1 MTGAAA
7 QPHAL
12 LLRGGRIVDPARG
25 VDATGD
31 LLSVGGRIE
40 RVSPGRRIDDVPADC
55 VVIECDG
62 RIVAPGLVDPHVH
75 LREPGGEAK
84 ETIESGTQAAAAGGF
99 TTVCCMPNTTPCID
113 TPTVV
118 RYVERAARGV
128 DARVFVVAAA
138 TVGRKGEQLAPMAS
152 MAAAGAVAFS
162 DDGDGIANPAMMR
175 RVLEVCAS
183 LGKPFM
189 QHCQDAQLSEG
200 GVMNEGAVATRLGL
214 LPWPREAEEIM
225 LERDL
230 RLDRRIGARYHA
242 QHLSSGESA
251 AILRRARAEGIPAS
265 GEVSPHHLLLTDD
278 ACLGYDTMAKMNPPL
293 RGARDIAMLKEAVAD
308 GTIDVLATDHA
319 PHTAAEKAR
328 DFASA
333 PFGIIGL
340 ESALPLYAKAL
351 VEDGVIGWPR
361 LVELLTLAPA
371 RLCGLSDGTSGI
383 GTLAPEGAS
392 DISVIDPSLEWT
404 IDASAF
410 RSRSRNCPFDGWRVR
425 GRAVLT
431 ILGGRIVHEV
441 PGALDVHGQVT
452 GAAT

>member
-1 MTGAAA
+1 
-7 QPHAL
+7 
-12 LLRGGRIVDPARG
+12 
-25 VDATGD
+25 
-31 LLSVGGRIE
+31 
-40 RVSPGRRIDDVPADC
+40 
-55 VVIECDG
+55 
-62 RIVAPGLVDPHVH
+62 
-75 LREPGGEAK
+75 
-84 ETIESGTQAAAAGGF
+84 
-99 TTVCCMPNTTPCID
+99 
-113 TPTVV
+113 
-118 RYVERAARGV
+118 
-128 DARVFVVAAA
+128 
-138 TVGRKGEQLAPMAS
+138 
-152 MAAAGAVAFS
+152 
-162 DDGDGIANPAMMR
+162 
-175 RVLEVCAS
+175 
-183 LGKPFM
+183 
-189 QHCQDAQLSEG
+189 
-200 GVMNEGAVATRLGL
+200 
-214 LPWPREAEEIM
+214 M

-371 RLCGLSDGTSGI
+371 RLCGLSDGASGI

>member
-1 MTGAAA
+1 MSDGPRHA
-7 QPHAL
+7 PAL
-12 LLRGGRIVDPARG
+12 LLRGGRLIDPARG
-25 VDATGD
+25 LDATGD
-31 LLSVGGRIE
+31 LLAIGGRIE
-40 RVSPGRRIDDVPADC
+40 RLSTSAPITDLPPDAI
-55 VVIECDG
+55 VVECEG

-84 ETIESGTQAAAAGGF
+84 ETIQTGTQAAAAGGF
-99 TTVCCMPNTTPCID
+99 TTVCCMPNTNPCLD

-118 RYVERAARGV
+118 RYVERAARGM

-138 TVGRKGEQLAPMAS
+138 TVGRKGEQLAPMAT

-183 LGKPFM
+183 LDRPFM

-200 GVMNEGAVATRLGL
+200 GAMNEGPVATRLGL
-214 LPWPREAEEIM
+214 VPWPREAEEIM

-230 RLDRRIGARYHA
+230 RLNRRIGARYHA

-251 AILRRARAEGIPAS
+251 TILRRARAEGIRAS
-265 GEVSPHHLLLTDD
+265 GEVSPHHLLLTDE

-340 ESALPLYAKAL
+340 ECALPLYAKAL

-361 LVELLTLAPA
+361 LVELMTLAPA
-371 RLCGLSDGTSGI
+371 RLAGLTDGARGI
-383 GTLAPEGAS
+383 GTLAPEGAA
-392 DISVIDPSLEWT
+392 DITVIDPTLEWT
-404 IDASAF
+404 IDAGAF

-431 ILGGRIVHEV
+431 VLGGRVVHEV
-441 PGALDVHGQVT
+441 PGALGVHGLVT
-452 GAAT
+452 GSAS